1 MSIMDKAEEL
11 GDEILE
17 SSEYNELKAAEEA
30 VESDETAK
38 SLLDEFQ
45 AAQKRLQ
52 MAQANG
58 QEVTQEQQQEIQ
70 SIQAKM
76 QENEK
81 IKEFMEAQQN
91 FNKIMQTV
99 NQVITSALQG
109 EEEAA
114 ADQCGGCSGC

>member
-1 MSIMDKAEEL
+1 MDKAEEL

-17 SSEYNELKAAEEA
+17 SSEYNELKDAEEA

-109 EEEAA
+109 EEAA
-114 ADQCGGCSGC
+114 AEDECPSGCSC